1 MSAPPSLG
9 KTPARHSKSVV
20 LPAPFGPIKPRTSPR
35 RTLKLTFCST
45 ARAPNFLERPLT
57 VSRFIMGRSV
67 STANDSERRSINR
80 LTDRTTLATARGADS
95 KDEPR
100 LRLEHPRRVDV
111 CERRERVKRRPSG
124 RQLAE
129 RREWRPRVAVYS
141 LSAAE
146 IVPVIED
153 IEPFQPELDGRA

>member
-35 RTLKLTFCST
+35 RTLKLTSRST
-45 ARAPNFLERPLT
+45 ARSPNFLERPLT

-67 STANDSERRSINR
+67 TAGSRSERGSINEP
-80 LTDRTTLATARGADS
+80 TDRASLAAARGADS

-111 CERRERVKRRPSG
+111 CERRERVKGRAGG

-129 RREWRPRVAVYS
+129 RRERRPRVAVRR
-141 LSAAE
+141 L
-146 IVPVIED
+146 
-153 IEPFQPELDGRA
+153 